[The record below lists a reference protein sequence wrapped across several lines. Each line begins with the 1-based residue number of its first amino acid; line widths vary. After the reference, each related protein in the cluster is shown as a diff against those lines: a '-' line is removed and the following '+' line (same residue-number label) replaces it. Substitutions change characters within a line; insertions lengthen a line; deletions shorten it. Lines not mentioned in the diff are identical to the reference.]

1 MTRTPNPHSTY
12 AVAIFDLDNCLMDA
26 RAMGTLFET
35 AFVAIRQANQG
46 TLSPDVLEEAIAQCW
61 YTAFDLVA
69 ERYGFSAAMRDAGWQ
84 AFSRMEMRPPLSG
97 YADIGLLPALPVRRY
112 LVTSGF
118 RRLQQSKIDVL
129 GIAPCFERV
138 VIDAIDEP
146 GPHGKARIF
155 ADILAREGCAPG
167 QVLVVGDNPL
177 SELGA
182 GRSLGMVTVQ
192 TVRPGIPPWDEA
204 DHQVAGLQGV
214 QELLLQG
221 PHRNRQQDQDPGR
234 DPGLQP
240 HAAVMDV

>member
-1 MTRTPNPHSTY
+1 MTETTRRRPTPNLPYT
-12 AVAIFDLDNCLMDA
+12 AAIFDLDNCLMDA

-46 TLSPDVLEEAIAQCW
+46 TLSPDVLEDAIAQCW

-69 ERYGFSAAMRDAGWQ
+69 ERYGFSDAMRDAGWQ
-84 AFSRMEMRPPLSG
+84 AFISMEMQPPLSG
-97 YADIGLLPALPVRRY
+97 YADLGLLPALPVRRY

-129 GIAPCFERV
+129 GIAPWFERV

-155 ADILAREGCAPG
+155 SEILAQERCEPE

-182 GRSLGMVTVQ
+182 GRALGMVTVQ
-192 TVRPGIPPWDEA
+192 TVRPGVSPWDEA
-204 DHQVAGLQGV
+204 DHHVLGLQGV
-214 QELLLQG
+214 GELLAGAQL
-221 PHRNRQQDQDPGR
+221 P
-234 DPGLQP
+234 
-240 HAAVMDV
+240 A